1 MILVTGGAR
10 SGKSRHAEALI
21 GDSSQVLYI
30 ATSQI
35 LDDEMA
41 ARIEHHRQGRPE
53 HWRTVER
60 WQHLDELIHA
70 DINPNEAMLLECV
83 TTMVTNL
90 LFDYGGDKDP
100 DEWNYQAMEQAINAE
115 IQSLIAACQ
124 RCPAKVVL
132 VTNEVGMG
140 IVPESRLALIFVV
153 LAKILVLSELA
164 LRGEPILASLAA
176 ACAVSRGTAAL
187 LMYRHRYA
195 REEGL
200 GNVFIGKI
208 DGRQTCVT
216 LGLAAIFAAVLLPGM
231 HGVAAMVVTMV
242 AIFILGQLLKR
253 TLGGQTGDT
262 LGAAI
267 ELGELVFLLA
277 LL

>member
-1 MILVTGGAR
+1 MVGGFGYW
-10 SGKSRHAEALI
+10 SKNQMSKLF
-21 GDSSQVLYI
+21 
-30 ATSQI
+30 
-35 LDDEMA
+35 
-41 ARIEHHRQGRPE
+41 
-53 HWRTVER
+53 W
-60 WQHLDELIHA
+60 
-70 DINPNEAMLLECV
+70 AMLSFITRL
-83 TTMVTNL
+83 
-90 LFDYGGDKDP
+90 P
-100 DEWNYQAMEQAINAE
+100 
-115 IQSLIAACQ
+115 
-124 RCPAKVVL
+124 
-132 VTNEVGMG
+132 
-140 IVPESRLALIFVV
+140 VP
-153 LAKILVLSELA
+153 
-164 LRGEPILASLAA
+164 SLAA